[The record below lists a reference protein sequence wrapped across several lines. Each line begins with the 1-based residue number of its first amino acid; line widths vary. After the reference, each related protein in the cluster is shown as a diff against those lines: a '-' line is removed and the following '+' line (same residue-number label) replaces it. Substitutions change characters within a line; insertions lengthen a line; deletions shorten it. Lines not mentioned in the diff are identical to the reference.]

1 MMNKNVHSRVFTLV
15 GLFIKEQLKEPI
27 AFFWIMISPCA
38 LFYFFA
44 ITRQDANYY
53 QSDYTAAAAWFYA
66 YISSSVALFGFAFY
80 IIGRRE
86 SGFIRSF
93 IYSKK
98 SRAIFL
104 YSHFLAYS
112 LISIAYCLTFYLV
125 TKLPF
130 GNYELNE
137 FLSITLR
144 FYICFIMFCSLGVL
158 FTLPPINFQ
167 NANTLISI
175 CSFCMLIL
183 GVMGASRANNIIDS
197 INLANPL
204 TIANQLMADDLSLNK
219 PTILLIIFLFIA
231 SSFGLIK
238 YLKINPVW
246 SRY

>member
-1 MMNKNVHSRVFTLV
+1 MMNKNIHSRVFTLA

-44 ITRQDANYY
+44 ITRQDENYY
-53 QSDYTAAAAWFYA
+53 QSDYTAASAWFYA

-98 SRAIFL
+98 SRLIFL

-112 LISIAYCLTFYLV
+112 LISITYCFTFYLI

-130 GNYELNE
+130 GSYELDELLN
-137 FLSITLR
+137 ITLR
-144 FYICFIMFCSLGVL
+144 FYICFIMFCSLGVV

-167 NANTLISI
+167 NSNTLISI

-183 GVMGASRANNIIDS
+183 GVMGASRTNGTIES
-197 INLANPL
+197 INLINPL
-204 TIANQLMADDLSLNK
+204 TIANQLMANDLSVNK
-219 PTILLIIFLFIA
+219 ATVTLIIFFFITA
-231 SSFGLIK
+231 SLGLIK